1 MKIWLDDLMDEKN
14 FNRATP
20 AGFIGAHSVNEAI
33 ELIED
38 AKRRGEEVEL
48 IDLDHDLG
56 DYAKDGGDAGNF
68 LYYLAQ
74 HEIYPP
80 VKIHTSNPVG
90 RKNMIQ
96 IVNRFWPEEL
106 KIYF

>member
-1 MKIWLDDLMDEKN
+1 M
-14 FNRATP
+14 
-20 AGFIGAHSVNEAI
+20 NEAI

-56 DYAKDGGDAGNF
+56 DYAKDGGDVVNF

-96 IVNRFWPEEL
+96 IVNRFLPEEL